1 VVSSKPAA
9 EVELDEALVVALVG
23 AQHPDLLGPI
33 QPVASGWDNAVFRLG
48 ERFSVRL
55 PRRRLGAELIA
66 HEQGWLPV
74 LAPRLPLTVPEVLRR
89 GVPGLGYPYEWSIC
103 RWVPGEPAT
112 CERIEDPAV
121 AAEALGGFLQA
132 LHQPAPPDAPRNP
145 FRGVPL
151 RDRAALFAAHLAAA
165 GDDVDAAAVLA
176 VWEEASARP
185 AWAAPAVWV
194 HGDLHP
200 ANLVVDDGRLTG
212 VVDFGDLSAGD
223 PAVDLAVGWMLF
235 SPRERATLR
244 ASAGGVDD
252 DTWARARGWALA
264 LGLVALA
271 HSADDPSFRSFGR
284 AVVEA
289 VLDDASALPPPLS

>member
-9 EVELDEALVVALVG
+9 EVELDEALVAALVG
-23 AQHPDLLGPI
+23 AQHPDLLGPVR
-33 QPVASGWDNAVFRLG
+33 PVASGWDNAVFRLG

-66 HEQGWLPV
+66 HEQRWLPV
-74 LAPRLPLTVPEVLRR
+74 LAPRLPLAVPEVLRR
-89 GVPGLGYPYEWSIC
+89 GEPAHGYPYHWSIC
-103 RWVPGEPAT
+103 RWVPGKPAT
-112 CERIEDPAV
+112 RERIEDPAG
-121 AAEALGGFLQA
+121 AADELGRFVQA
-132 LHQPAPPDAPRNP
+132 LHQAAPSDAPRNP

-151 RDRAALFAAHLAAA
+151 RDRGALFVEHLEAA
-165 GDDVDAAAVLA
+165 GDAVDAAAVLA

-185 AWAAPAVWV
+185 EWAAPAVWV

-200 ANLVVDDGRLTG
+200 ANLVVDEGRLTG
-212 VVDFGDLSAGD
+212 VIDFGDLTAGD
-223 PAVDLAVGWMLF
+223 PAVDLAVAWMLF

-252 DTWARARGWALA
+252 DTWARAGGWALA

-271 HSADDPSFRSFGR
+271 HSADDPAFRSFGR

-289 VLDDASALPPPLS
+289 VLDDASVTPNR